1 MTAATINLNGVI
13 FSPQETVF
21 ITMGDMTASTLRYAS
36 GVAGLR
42 IKNRVGEII
51 ILPFLGQQVWDAT
64 FHGRRLTMRSMFEE
78 PVDTCDYLRNYGAFL
93 LHCGATAMGNPSAGD
108 THPLHGE
115 LPNARYQRAE
125 LLLGEDDE
133 GSYMEVRGSYRHTV
147 AFSHNY
153 VAKPCLRIHETSSK
167 LDLHMQISNLK
178 NSPMDLMYLAH
189 VNFRPV
195 DGATLV
201 DTAPDDPSHIRIRT
215 HVPEFFMPTATHRV
229 LIDSLLKDPSL
240 HRVMERGRAIDPEL
254 VMGMDFRSDD
264 NGMAHSLQVLPD
276 GSADFISHRPAE
288 LKHGVRWITR
298 TADQDALGLFL
309 PGTAEADGY
318 TKEKQ
323 KGNVVV
329 IAPRAVFSCRLQF
342 GALTATEATRLQ
354 ATCNSITGK
363 A

>member
-13 FSPQETVF
+13 FSPQETVL

-42 IKNRVGEII
+42 IKNRVGEIT

-125 LLLGEDDE
+125 LLLGADDE

-167 LDLHMQISNLK
+167 LDLHMQINNLK

-240 HRVMERGRAIDPEL
+240 LSPEARAITAYPGGHNEGFPDTFKQLAAKVYAYIRKGDFDAPTDFPTFMDGHYEL
-254 VMGMDFRSDD
+254 QLCE
-264 NGMAHSLQVLPD
+264 AIEQ
-276 GSADFISHRPAE
+276 SAKE
-288 LKHGVRWITR
+288 QRWINI
-298 TADQDALGLFL
+298 
-309 PGTAEADGY
+309 
-318 TKEKQ
+318 K
-323 KGNVVV
+323 
-329 IAPRAVFSCRLQF
+329 
-342 GALTATEATRLQ
+342 
-354 ATCNSITGK
+354 
-363 A
+363 